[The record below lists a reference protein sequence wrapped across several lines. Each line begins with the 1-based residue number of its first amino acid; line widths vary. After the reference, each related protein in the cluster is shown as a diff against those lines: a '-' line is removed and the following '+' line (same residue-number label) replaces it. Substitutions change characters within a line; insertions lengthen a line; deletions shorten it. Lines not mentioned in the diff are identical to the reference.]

1 MLHAPL
7 IVTFTK
13 SGFTVYVVAAERPP
27 MPIFAVTDEDLV
39 YRQLALVWGVIPF
52 LTKEIPRY
60 QAMLDAA
67 RGSIVERGL
76 AKAGDRVV
84 AMAGVPFDVPG
95 KTNMIKVEEV

>member
-1 MLHAPL
+1 M
-7 IVTFTK
+7 
-13 SGFTVYVVAAERPP
+13 YVVAAERPP
-27 MPIFAVTDEDLV
+27 MAIFAVTDQDLV

-52 LTKEIPRY
+52 LTKETPRY

-67 RGSIVERGL
+67 RESIVERGL
-76 AKAGDRVV
+76 AQAGDRVV